1 MLPSSVPGFFKQ
13 KNENY
18 DVLYCILSRNAGS
31 SNGGLEHFS
40 DDPNIE
46 ADADGAPKISSIS
59 KMNNDSNVM
68 MPGIQNSFL
77 NPYSLKPKNNKDKS
91 YCDQCD
97 KWISKYYLKEHMSRI
112 HKIEY
117 EIENPNASGVE
128 YYGDY
133 EGQDDEYDPDIIC
146 PEMLEPIVQVE
157 SVLEDGE
164 EEGEED
170 DEEYFNPADYVDTDL
185 VDHGDSGPEMNE
197 EEHNSENSDDLIL
210 GL

>member
-1 MLPSSVPGFFKQ
+1 MKHFSISVLI
-13 KNENY
+13 Y
-18 DVLYCILSRNAGS
+18 S
-31 SNGGLEHFS
+31 SNALNGRIELE
-40 DDPNIE
+40 E
-46 ADADGAPKISSIS
+46 
-59 KMNNDSNVM
+59 
-68 MPGIQNSFL
+68 
-77 NPYSLKPKNNKDKS
+77 
-91 YCDQCD
+91 
-97 KWISKYYLKEHMSRI
+97 
-112 HKIEY
+112 
-117 EIENPNASGVE
+117 
-128 YYGDY
+128 
-133 EGQDDEYDPDIIC
+133 DEYDPDIIC